1 MRKFS
6 KNDLG
11 EQTTPEEMKK
21 QLLKMLLVFDKFCK
35 ENQLTYYLSG
45 GTLLGAI
52 RHHGFIPWDDD
63 VDVNMPRPDCER
75 LMELTGGK
83 IGDYVL
89 LAPNYTDYRHAYH
102 WKLYDCSMLVRKNDK
117 KDPYPVFMD
126 IFPIEGLP
134 DTERKNVKHYRKI
147 GRWKTLA
154 NMLWHKKRFFGN
166 TWYKKLYHGVA
177 GSVAAIYGKED
188 LFNRVV
194 GVMKSIPYETSEY
207 VGVMATKVHTTEE
220 RVLKSEYSPV
230 IEVDFEG
237 EKLPAPAGYD
247 TYLRQ
252 LYGDSYME
260 LPPEE
265 KRISHNLVPYYSVT
279 DNMEPACEIAICGL
293 IKSQNLGE
301 QFIAQSLEYLIEK
314 TLREKGYEGAIN
326 FTEVDILG
334 RCDQTYNI
342 KGYLKDLIVNYYGY
356 QIGGIYTS
364 LFYER
369 ILRIAR
375 KSKNM
380 FLKNAIYRIR
390 HFIYKHGKNYQ
401 KRLYQYYSAKM
412 KKADFIVVD
421 GAGLLEYSYNE
432 YQEPLRIISEYAQ
445 KNDLQVVYNAIG
457 RAGAFDE
464 RDFRSKILKEA
475 LRSNVVKYVSA
486 RDSVETVQLC
496 AGENMPVKLLADA
509 AFWMKEAY
517 HLQKP
522 EERKKIGIGI
532 VRGNSLRGYGANF
545 DADDWVT
552 LFANIAKLL
561 GEKGYEYEFFTNGLN
576 GDIIL
581 GRKILAAM
589 GLPDEYLV
597 ERPDDA
603 EVLCDTINQ
612 YAGIITC
619 RMHSSIAAFTMGI
632 PSVILSW
639 NDKVEKLMAIIGY
652 EERAIKFE
660 DFNAEYIVDKFEAAL
675 KEGVSEDKITAMKEK
690 AKESV
695 DDYIDIIFSEIKR
708 KHKGFGND

>member
-11 EQTTPEEMKK
+11 GMTTTEEMKK

-35 ENQLTYYLSG
+35 DNNLTYYLSG

-52 RHHGFIPWDDD
+52 RHKGFIPWDDD

-102 WKLYDCSMLVRKNDK
+102 WKLYDCSILVRKNNK
-117 KDPYPVFMD
+117 SAPYPIFMD

-134 DTERKNVKHYRKI
+134 DTEKKNIKHFRKI
-147 GRWKTLA
+147 GKWKKLA
-154 NMLWHKKRFFGN
+154 NMLWHSKRFFGDR
-166 TWYKKLYHGVA
+166 WYKKLYHGLA
-177 GSVAAIYGKED
+177 RTIASAYGKEE
-188 LFNRVV
+188 LFNHVV
-194 GVMKSIPYETSEY
+194 EVMKSIPYESAEY
-207 VGVMATKVHTTEE
+207 VGVMATNVHTTEE
-220 RVLKSEYSPV
+220 RVLKAEYSPV
-230 IEVDFEG
+230 VEVTFEG

-252 LYGDSYME
+252 LYGDNYME
-260 LPPEE
+260 LPPKE
-265 KRISHNLVPYYSVT
+265 KRVSHNLVPYYAVSGDLQKVSR
-279 DNMEPACEIAICGL
+279 IAICGL

-301 QFIAQSLEYLIEK
+301 QFIAKSLEYLIEE
-314 TLREKGYEGAIN
+314 TLKEKGYTGRVD
-326 FTEVDILG
+326 FVEVDILG
-334 RCDQTYNI
+334 RCDRTYDI
-342 KGYLKDLIVNYYGY
+342 SGYLKDLIVNYYGY
-356 QIGGIYTS
+356 RIGGIYTS

-369 ILRIAR
+369 IIRIAR
-375 KSKNM
+375 KCKIMFINNM
-380 FLKNAIYRIR
+380 IYRIR
-390 HFIYKHGKNYQ
+390 HFIYKHSKNYQ
-401 KRLYQYYSAKM
+401 KRLYQYYDSKM
-412 KKADFIVVD
+412 RNVDFIVVD

-432 YQEPLRIISEYAQ
+432 YQEPLRVISEYAE

-457 RAGAFDE
+457 RAGDFNE
-464 RDFRSKILKEA
+464 KDFRSKILKVA
-475 LRSNVVKYVSA
+475 LQSKVVKYVSA

-532 VRGNSLRGYGANF
+532 IRGNSLMGYGVDFGKNDWVELFSNIARLLEERGYEF
-545 DADDWVT
+545 
-552 LFANIAKLL
+552 
-561 GEKGYEYEFFTNGLN
+561 EFFTNGLK
-576 GDIIL
+576 GDIVL
-581 GRKILAAM
+581 GKKILAAM
-589 GLPDEYLV
+589 CLSDDYLV
-597 ERPDDA
+597 TRPSDA
-603 EVLCDTINQ
+603 EVLCDTINN
-612 YAGIITC
+612 YTGIITC
-619 RMHSSIAAFTMGI
+619 RMHSSIAAFTMGV

-639 NDKVEKLMAIIGY
+639 NDKVEKLMSIIGY

-660 DFNAEYIVDKFEAAL
+660 DFDAQTIVDRFEAAL
-675 KEGVSEDKITAMKEK
+675 KEGVSEEKIAAMKAK

-695 DDYIDIIFSEIKR
+695 DDYIDIIYSEIKR
-708 KHKGFGND
+708 KHEEIF